1 MVPYLVSYT
10 YWLCGN
16 DNENQIL
23 VMANDEGEA
32 ETKAK
37 TWIENDLYDRLG
49 YKISVAIEVKPTI
62 L

>member
-1 MVPYLVSYT
+1 
-10 YWLCGN
+10 
-16 DNENQIL
+16 
-23 VMANDEGEA
+23 MANDEGEA